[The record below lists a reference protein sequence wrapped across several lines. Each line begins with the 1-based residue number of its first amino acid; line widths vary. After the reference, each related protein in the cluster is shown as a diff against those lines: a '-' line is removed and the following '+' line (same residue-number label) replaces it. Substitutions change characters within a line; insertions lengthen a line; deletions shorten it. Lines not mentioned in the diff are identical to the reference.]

1 MNLRCDA
8 MQCILGNVLPP
19 FLVSVEEE
27 MVSLFSKE
35 ADNRDK
41 DRGQGFRT
49 NLVFQIISMKQMTV
63 WRSD

>member
-1 MNLRCDA
+1 
-8 MQCILGNVLPP
+8 MQCILGSVLPP